1 MPVFDGVGLLEARFS
16 SQEIIP
22 LFVIKVYKISPI
34 DESLVRVCST
44 KDENFNQNIITML
57 YNLKRSIF

>member
-1 MPVFDGVGLLEARFS
+1 MLAFDGVGLLEARFS

-34 DESLVRVCST
+34 AEFLVRVYSG
-44 KDENFNQNIITML
+44 KDENFNQNIISML